1 MRKLLTA
8 IFICVLTVAVFAQ
21 RNGVSFGESSIDITA
36 GPSTLFLGD
45 IGDPFL
51 ENYLFT
57 RNRFDQV
64 MSANSMISVG
74 FHQSISERW
83 AYKVAV
89 HTGIYDRED
98 DNYSFRASVFEF
110 TGRLEYN
117 LFTAYYPKVKS
128 LYLFGGLGFLYSGYI
143 TDRLITPREKPM
155 VGSAIAPVIPLGI
168 GYKHELFDR
177 FSLGAEFDM
186 HYSFSDM
193 LEGEKGGMPHDAF
206 STLSLVVSYQ
216 ISDGNRRLKGC
227 NCNW

>member
-1 MRKLLTA
+1 MHKLLN
-8 IFICVLTVAVFAQ
+8 IILICFLSVTMFAQ
-21 RNGVSFGESSIDITA
+21 RNGVSSGESSIDITA

-74 FHQSISERW
+74 FHQSVSERW

-89 HTGIYDRED
+89 HSGIYDRRD

-143 TDRLITPREKPM
+143 TDRLITP
-155 VGSAIAPVIPLGI
+155 GSAIAPVIPLGI

-177 FSLGAEFDM
+177 FSLGAEFDL
-186 HYSFSDM
+186 HYSLSDM
-193 LEGEKGGMPHDAF
+193 LEGKKGGMPHDAF

>member
-8 IFICVLTVAVFAQ
+8 IFICFLAVAVFAQ

-143 TDRLITPREKPM
+143 TDRLITPREPM
-155 VGSAIAPVIPLGI
+155 VESEIAPVIPLGI

-177 FSLGAEFDM
+177 FSLGAEFDL
-186 HYSFSDM
+186 HYSLSDM
-193 LEGEKGGMPHDAF
+193 LEGKKGGMPYF
-206 STLSLVVSYQ
+206 NVNFL
-216 ISDGNRRLKGC
+216 
-227 NCNW
+227 

>member
-1 MRKLLTA
+1 MHKLLNVILLCFLSVTM
-8 IFICVLTVAVFAQ
+8 FAQ

-57 RNRFDQV
+57 RNSFDQV

-143 TDRLITPREKPM
+143 TDRLITPREPM

-177 FSLGAEFDM
+177 FSLGAEFDI

-193 LEGEKGGMPHDAF
+193 LEGKKGGMPYDAF

>member
-1 MRKLLTA
+1 MRKIL
-8 IFICVLTVAVFAQ
+8 IFSLISFFSISMFAQ
-21 RNGVSFGESSIDITA
+21 RNAVSVGESSIDITA

-51 ENYLFT
+51 ESYLFT
-57 RNRFDQV
+57 RNRFDQL
-64 MSANSMISVG
+64 MSANSVISVG
-74 FHQSISERW
+74 FHQSMTERW

-89 HTGIYDRED
+89 HAGIYDRND
-98 DNYSFRASVFEF
+98 DNYSFRSSAFEF
-110 TGRLEYN
+110 TGRVEYN
-117 LFTAYYPKVKS
+117 IFTAYYPKVKS

-143 TDRLITPREKPM
+143 TDRLIAPRETL
-155 VGSAIAPVIPLGI
+155 VGSALAPVVPLGI
-168 GYKHELFDR
+168 GYKHEIFDR
-177 FSLGAEFDM
+177 FSLGAEFDV

-193 LEGEKGGMPHDAF
+193 LEGKKGGMPHDAF

>member
-1 MRKLLTA
+1 MHKLLNV
-8 IFICVLTVAVFAQ
+8 ILICSLSVTMFAQ
-21 RNGVSFGESSIDITA
+21 RNGVSSGESSIDITA

-57 RNRFDQV
+57 RNRFDQI
-64 MSANSMISVG
+64 MPANSMISVG
-74 FHQSISERW
+74 FHQSVSERW

-89 HTGIYDRED
+89 HSGIYDRRD

-143 TDRLITPREKPM
+143 TDRLITP
-155 VGSAIAPVIPLGI
+155 GSAIAPVIPLGI

-193 LEGEKGGMPHDAF
+193 LEGKKGGMPHDAF

>member
-8 IFICVLTVAVFAQ
+8 IFICFLTVAVFAQ

-74 FHQSISERW
+74 FHQSVSERW

-89 HTGIYDRED
+89 HSGIYDRRD

-143 TDRLITPREKPM
+143 TDRLITP
-155 VGSAIAPVIPLGI
+155 GSAIAPVIPLGI

-177 FSLGAEFDM
+177 FSLGAEFDL
-186 HYSFSDM
+186 HYSLSDM
-193 LEGEKGGMPHDAF
+193 LEGKKGGMPHDAF

>member
-8 IFICVLTVAVFAQ
+8 IFLYFLSVAMFAQ
-21 RNGVSFGESSIDITA
+21 RNVVSFGESSIDITA

-51 ENYLFT
+51 EDYLLT
-57 RNRFDQV
+57 RNRFDQI
-64 MSANSMISVG
+64 MSANSVISVG
-74 FHQSISERW
+74 FHQSLVERW
-83 AYKVAV
+83 AYKIAV
-89 HTGIYDRED
+89 HTGIYDRND
-98 DNYSFRASVFEF
+98 NNYSFRSSVFEF
-110 TGRLEYN
+110 TGRIEYN
-117 LFTAYYPKVKS
+117 ILAAYYPKVKS

-143 TDRLITPREKPM
+143 TDRLITPRETM
-155 VGSAIAPVIPLGI
+155 VESAIAPVIPLGI
-168 GYKHELFDR
+168 GFKHELFDR

-193 LEGEKGGMPHDAF
+193 LEGKNGGMPHDAF

>member
-8 IFICVLTVAVFAQ
+8 IFICFFTVAVFAQ

-74 FHQSISERW
+74 FHQSVSERW

-89 HTGIYDRED
+89 HSGIYDRRD

-143 TDRLITPREKPM
+143 TDRLITP
-155 VGSAIAPVIPLGI
+155 GSAIAPVIPLGI

-193 LEGEKGGMPHDAF
+193 LEGKKGGMPHDAF

>member
-8 IFICVLTVAVFAQ
+8 IFICFLTVAVFAQ

-143 TDRLITPREKPM
+143 TDRLITPRETM
-155 VGSAIAPVIPLGI
+155 VGSAVAPVIPLGI

-193 LEGEKGGMPHDAF
+193 LEGKKGGMPHDAF